1 MSYLCFLSNS
11 NQWGFSLS
19 NLSANLHTQEVTK
32 TFMGILTV
40 AHLKKKF
47 PRLKRGVRWRVR
59 FR

>member
-19 NLSANLHTQEVTK
+19 NLSAK